1 MKTRDV
7 AEVHNYLN
15 LPTPLVFN
23 EVGKHGNISSSL
35 KTSLISYPDPTVLDP
50 YDLGEKIIELF

>member
-1 MKTRDV
+1 M